1 MIEATK
7 QEILFQE
14 ERRRKKLIQG
24 FFLRL
29 PIRINMVDVD
39 LPRMRSNIF
48 KSQRRNESAKKSC
61 LTLTQLQEIFLWY
74 DNGDD

>member
-48 KSQRRNESAKKSC
+48 
-61 LTLTQLQEIFLWY
+61 
-74 DNGDD
+74 